1 MLGAAD
7 LPPLLR
13 DAFTESDGRVGLLMV
28 VHPGPAFQGW
38 SHRGIQRAVA
48 LVSQLR
54 FTRPL
59 RGPLYVAGPE
69 VLFVDMMHAVERDAP
84 RATVAAALLVVSLLA
99 AALGFN
105 RDLAA
110 SLIALVAGMGV
121 MLGALAL
128 FHVRL
133 NFLSVVA
140 IPITIG
146 IGIDYPFNVIARL
159 KAERERGGDAGRALR
174 ETGRAVALCSATT
187 MIGYLV
193 LLFSDTGAIRSFG
206 LVAVLGEVAC
216 LLAALLVAPA
226 ALVLLR
232 RIGPPPS

>member
-1 MLGAAD
+1 
-7 LPPLLR
+7 
-13 DAFTESDGRVGLLMV
+13 
-28 VHPGPAFQGW
+28 
-38 SHRGIQRAVA
+38 
-48 LVSQLR
+48 
-54 FTRPL
+54 
-59 RGPLYVAGPE
+59 
-69 VLFVDMMHAVERDAP
+69 MMRAVERDAP
-84 RATVAAALLVVSLLA
+84 RATAAAAILVVALLA
-99 AALGFN
+99 AALGFG

-110 SLIALVAGMGV
+110 SLVALVAGMGIL
-121 MLGALAL
+121 LGMMAI

-159 KAERERGGDAGRALR
+159 KTERERGGDTGRALR
-174 ETGRAVALCSATT
+174 QTGRAVALCSVTT
-187 MIGYLV
+187 MIGYFV

-206 LVAVLGEVAC
+206 LVAVLGELAC

-232 RIGPPPS
+232 STVPRSS